1 MVVCCTFCAQEF
13 YDSKSQNVK
22 SMRSEKYEI
31 QRIFMKFC
39 RQAASWKNKRKH
51 RKTKENLFF
60 LVFVLF
66 LNCFSN
72 MHLSASLIAV

>member
-1 MVVCCTFCAQEF
+1 
-13 YDSKSQNVK
+13 
-22 SMRSEKYEI
+22 
-31 QRIFMKFC
+31 MKFC

-66 LNCFSN
+66 TSRWSVRKVLDGFLNR
-72 MHLSASLIAV
+72 HLSAIFVSMKSTEDNSEKFLNFAKIIIKSRWYN